1 MKHLSTH
8 VVAAFTLSL
17 ACCGGMSLC
26 DAAMGQTP
34 AQGCAQGMP
43 QNLDALQKQALQE
56 GQDGKVDES
65 IRDYQ
70 CVLTVRPDWKE
81 GWWNLGT
88 LQYSANRFAEAK
100 SSFSIVVKFAP
111 SMGVGWSLLGL
122 SEFETNDLSNSEA
135 HLQKAQSLG
144 IDDDEIKRVSAY
156 HLGMLL
162 VRSGHF
168 GDAQDLLLKTF
179 DGEALSQQV
188 KYVLGL
194 ALLRVPLLPTEIDP
208 SQEALVTAAGDVAA
222 AGDPVNLFLALVTA
236 YPNTP
241 YVHYA
246 YGLAL
251 DKAGRWK
258 EALAQM
264 QEEISISPRS
274 PLAWMEISRL
284 EALLGNGKESRSAAT
299 KATGLSTETSIR
311 ERWIIQRYAAVATE
325 ASAGAGSVDR
335 PDPWDKAMQEYAAGQ
350 YRSAIADLKASLSM
364 HPDNGTGWAVLGLS
378 EFKVQ
383 DYGSA
388 LIHLERGRA
397 MGLKGSPEAVRTAT
411 YTLGILLIHAGE
423 FDRASD
429 LLTSALK
436 MIKKDDEIEFAL
448 GLALLRRPEFP
459 GQAQQQRLIRS
470 AGKIAAL
477 LQESRYD
484 EAFPMFKSLL
494 QQFPA
499 EPFLHYAYGTALLA
513 LSEFEEAAAQMHA
526 EIGIS
531 PTSELP
537 YVSLASIKVR
547 EHKPAVAIPFAQR
560 ALVLSP
566 QSAEAHYLLGRAS
579 LETGDDSTAVRE
591 LEIAAKLSPGSPEV
605 HFNLAK
611 AYTRAQRT
619 EEATR
624 ERDTFVR
631 LNDLAQAQKN
641 QKGNEVYAGP
651 MTRIWLPSPLRPRL
665 LLLTISNS
673 RSLRRLMRVV

>member
-8 VVAAFTLSL
+8 VVAAFTLYL
-17 ACCGGMSLC
+17 ACCAVASLS

-34 AQGCAQGMP
+34 TQGCAQENP
-43 QNLDALQKQALQE
+43 LDVGALQTQALQE
-56 GQDGKVDES
+56 AQDGKVDDS
-65 IRDYQ
+65 IRDFQ
-70 CVLTVRPDWKE
+70 CVLTLRPDWKE
-81 GWWNLGT
+81 AWWNLGT
-88 LQYSANRFAEAK
+88 LQYSANRFAQAK
-100 SSFSIVVKFAP
+100 SSFTNVVKFAP
-111 SMGVGWSLLGL
+111 SMGVAWSLLGL
-122 SEFETNDLSNSEA
+122 SEFETNDFFNSEV

-144 IDDDEIKRVSAY
+144 VDDDEIKRVSTY

-168 GDAQDLLLKTF
+168 SDAQDLLLKTF
-179 DGEALSQQV
+179 GGKARSPQV

-194 ALLRVPLLPTEIDP
+194 ALLRVPLLPSEIDP

-222 AGDPVNLFLALVTA
+222 AGDPVNLFPALITA
-236 YPNTP
+236 YRDAP

-251 DKAGRWK
+251 YKVGRQK

-264 QEEISISPRS
+264 QEEASISPRS
-274 PLAWMEISRL
+274 PMAWMEISRL
-284 EALLGNGKESRSAAT
+284 EGLLGNAKESRAAAT
-299 KATGLSTETSIR
+299 KATGLSTRNAIR
-311 ERWIIQRYAAVATE
+311 ETWMIERYSAA
-325 ASAGAGSVDR
+325 ASRVSSGAGAVDGL
-335 PDPWDKAMQEYAAGQ
+335 DPWDKAMQEYAAGQ
-350 YRSAIADLKASLSM
+350 YRPAIGDLKASLSM

-397 MGLKGSPEAVRTAT
+397 LGLKGSPESVRTAT

-436 MIKKDDEIEFAL
+436 MVQKDDEIEYAL

-459 GQAQQQRLIRS
+459 GQEKQQPQLIRS

-499 EPFLHYAYGTALLA
+499 DPFLHYAYGTALLA

-526 EIGIS
+526 EIVIS
-531 PTSELP
+531 PKSELP
-537 YVSLASIKVR
+537 YLSLASIKVR
-547 EHKPAVAIPFAQR
+547 EHKPADAVPFAKR

-579 LETGDDSTAVRE
+579 LEMGDDATAIRE
-591 LEIAAKLSPGSPEV
+591 LEIAARLSPGSPEV

-624 ERDTFVR
+624 ERNTFVQ
-631 LNDLAQAQKN
+631 LNGLAQAQKN
-641 QKGNEVYAGP
+641 QKGNEIYAGP
-651 MTRIWLPSPLRPRL
+651 HDTNMVSQPTAPTPAVPH
-665 LLLTISNS
+665 NP
-673 RSLRRLMRVV
+673 